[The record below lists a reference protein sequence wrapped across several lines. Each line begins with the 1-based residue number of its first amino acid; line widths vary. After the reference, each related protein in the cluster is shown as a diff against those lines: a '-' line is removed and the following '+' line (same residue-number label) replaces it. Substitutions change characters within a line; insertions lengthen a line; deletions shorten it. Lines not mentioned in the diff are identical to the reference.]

1 LPGLRCQ
8 LTSSPVVKKSLPWRM
23 DVYVFEAL
31 SVGSAAAVDEVAK
44 KIPGKSRDFIFS
56 FYEVKV

>member
-1 LPGLRCQ
+1 
-8 LTSSPVVKKSLPWRM
+8 M

-44 KIPGKSRDFIFS
+44 KNPGKIPGFHI
-56 FYEVKV
+56 

>member
-1 LPGLRCQ
+1 
-8 LTSSPVVKKSLPWRM
+8 M